1 MPLKL
6 SVSNLGTLAIPNFCK
21 RCLWFLI
28 HLRFYTPFDKGFPSI
43 FNDIDH
49 HTKRIVTAYIDQHAE
64 GPSWLGRF
72 ANTASYLE
80 PKKMKYTDPH
90 SDIILVGEPDALLA
104 DLEGY
109 VSVIDY
115 KTARYTKGQDHL
127 LGKYRVQLNAYR
139 YLLSKTEDWAA
150 SGLALVYC
158 EPQNAVTAADA
169 RNHTTKSGFTLAF
182 KPRIV
187 EIEIEPDDFIP
198 GLLAQFRAI
207 ADLSTPPDGRE
218 GCYSCKDLDI
228 LLQLADPTKAAKE
241 RNPAAVS
248 DWRRAMRL
256 SCRAR
261 DQFDAPTVWTEWNS
275 DFPGAEPDP
284 V

>member
-1 MPLKL
+1 MFLNL

-28 HLRFYTPFDKGFPSI
+28 HLRFYTPFDRGFPSI

-49 HTKRIVTAYIDQHAE
+49 HTKRIVTAYIDLHAA
-64 GPSWLGRF
+64 GPPWLGPF
-72 ANTASYLE
+72 ANAATYLE
-80 PKKMKYTDPH
+80 AKKMKYTDPN
-90 SDIILVGEPDALLA
+90 SDIMLVGEPDALLA
-104 DLEGY
+104 DVDGY
-109 VSVIDY
+109 VSVLDY

-127 LGKYRVQLNAYR
+127 LGKYRIQLNAYK
-139 YLLSKTEDWAA
+139 YLLRNTDDWAVTR
-150 SGLALVYC
+150 LALIYC

-198 GLLAQFRAI
+198 GLLAQFRTI

-218 GCYSCKDLDI
+218 GCYSCKDLEI
-228 LLQLADPTKAAKE
+228 LLKLADQDKADKGG
-241 RNPAAVS
+241 NPAALN
-248 DWRRAMRL
+248 DWHRAMRRHD
-256 SCRAR
+256 SQCRLLALTR
-261 DQFDAPTVWTEWNS
+261 DQFGAPTVWSEWVPN
-275 DFPGAEPDP
+275 F
-284 V
+284 